1 MSAAIAPTLGIET
14 LETPSLVVDLD
25 RLEGNIARW
34 AAYAKDAGVKL
45 RPHGKTHKCVEIA
58 RRQLEAGAVGLTLA
72 KIGEAEVMAR
82 AGVEDVFL
90 AYEVVGGPKLPRLL
104 DLARKIR
111 IRVGVDS
118 MDVATPL
125 ADAAASAG
133 VRVDVMLEVD
143 TGLGRCGVAPGAPL
157 LALAR
162 AVAGSRGLRLAGIF
176 TYRGY
181 RAGRV
186 VEPPGD
192 PLGGRPRG
200 DAAELDGSD
209 LETAGREEGEIMV
222 REAARLRAAGL
233 AIDDVSV
240 GSTPTGRPAARV
252 PGVTEVRP
260 GTYVFN
266 DAMQVRWGS
275 AKPEECALAV
285 VCRVISRPSRDVAVL
300 DAGSKVLTAERGPF
314 SSRGDSHGVLRGY
327 PDCQIDRLWEEH
339 GRVQLTEDARR
350 LRVGDFVEVIPAHVC
365 PTVNLARRLVCVR
378 DGRVEATWEV
388 AARAEV
394 Q

>member
-1 MSAAIAPTLGIET
+1 MSTATAPTLGIET
-14 LETPSLVVDLD
+14 LDTPSLVVDLD

-58 RRQLEAGAVGLTLA
+58 RRQLAAGAVGLTLA
-72 KIGEAEVMAR
+72 KIGEAEVMSR
-82 AGVEDVFL
+82 AGVNDIFL

-111 IRVGVDS
+111 VRVGVDS
-118 MDVATPL
+118 MEVAAPL

-133 VRVDVMLEVD
+133 VTVDVMLEVD
-143 TGLGRCGVAPGAPL
+143 TGLGRCGVAPGEPL
-157 LALAR
+157 LALTK
-162 AVAGSRGLRLAGIF
+162 AVAASRGLRLAGIF

-181 RAGRV
+181 R
-186 VEPPGD
+186 PD
-192 PLGGRPRG
+192 L
-200 DAAELDGSD
+200 DA
-209 LETAGREEGEIMV
+209 AGREEGEIMV
-222 REAARLRAAGL
+222 REAERLRAAGYPV
-233 AIDDVSV
+233 DDVSV

-275 AKPEECALAV
+275 ATPEECALV
-285 VCRVISRPSRDVAVL
+285 VLCRVISRPSRNVAVL

-314 SSRGDSHGVLRGY
+314 SSKGESHGVLRGY

-339 GRVQLTEDARR
+339 GRVQLTEDGRR

-378 DGRVEATWEV
+378 NGRVEATWDV

>member
-1 MSAAIAPTLGIET
+1 MSAATAPTLGIDT
-14 LETPSLVVDLD
+14 LDTPSLVVDLD

-58 RRQLEAGAVGLTLA
+58 RRQLAAGAVGLTLA

-82 AGVEDVFL
+82 AGVEDIFL

-104 DLARKIR
+104 ALARTIR

-118 MDVATPL
+118 MDVAAPL
-125 ADAAASAG
+125 ADAAAAAG
-133 VRVDVMLEVD
+133 VTVDVMLEVD
-143 TGLGRCGVAPGAPL
+143 TGLGRCGAAPGEPL
-157 LALAR
+157 LALAK
-162 AVAGSRGLRLAGIF
+162 AVARSRGLRLAGIF

-181 RAGRV
+181 R
-186 VEPPGD
+186 P
-192 PLGGRPRG
+192 
-200 DAAELDGSD
+200 D
-209 LETAGREEGEIMV
+209 LEAAGREEGEIMV
-222 REAARLRAAGL
+222 REAERLRAAGL

-252 PGVTEVRP
+252 HGVTEVRP

-275 AKPEECALAV
+275 AKPEECALVV

-314 SSRGDSHGVLRGY
+314 SSKGDSHGVLRGY

-350 LRVGDFVEVIPAHVC
+350 LRVGDLVEVIPAHVC
-365 PTVNLARRLVCVR
+365 PTVNLARRLVCLR

>member
-1 MSAAIAPTLGIET
+1 MSAATAPTLGIDT
-14 LETPSLVVDLD
+14 LDTPSLVVDLD

-58 RRQLEAGAVGLTLA
+58 RRQLAAGAVGLTLA

-82 AGVEDVFL
+82 AGVEDIFL

-104 DLARKIR
+104 GLARTIR

-118 MDVATPL
+118 MDVAAPL
-125 ADAAASAG
+125 ADAAAAAG
-133 VRVDVMLEVD
+133 VTVDVMLEVD
-143 TGLGRCGVAPGAPL
+143 TGLGRCGAAPGEPL
-157 LALAR
+157 LALAK
-162 AVAGSRGLRLAGIF
+162 AVARSRGLRLAGIF

-181 RAGRV
+181 R
-186 VEPPGD
+186 P
-192 PLGGRPRG
+192 
-200 DAAELDGSD
+200 D
-209 LETAGREEGEIMV
+209 LEAAGREEGEIMV
-222 REAARLRAAGL
+222 REAERLRAAGL

-252 PGVTEVRP
+252 HGVTEVRP

-275 AKPEECALAV
+275 AKPEECALVV

-314 SSRGDSHGVLRGY
+314 SSKGDSHGVLRGY

-350 LRVGDFVEVIPAHVC
+350 LRVGDLVEVIPAHVC